1 MTIDAR
7 LAELGIELPAVP
19 KPIGAYVLSVQTGNL
34 LYTSGIGPQRDG
46 QFPYLGQVGAELTI
60 DDGRA
65 AARLCMLNLLSLI
78 RDAAGSL
85 DRVARVVKVLGFVAS
100 APGFG
105 DQPLVTNGASEL
117 LLEVFGDRGRHA
129 RSAIG
134 VNELPRHIAVEIE
147 DDRRT
152 PPPNLSRH
160 IPRSP
165 PRPCHGAVPFSLRRL
180 VCAERRTFPQPALT

>member
-19 KPIGAYVLSVQTGNL
+19 QPIGAYVLSVQTGSL

-46 QFPYLGQVGAELTI
+46 EFPYQGQVGAELTI

-78 RDAAGSL
+78 RDAAGGL

-105 DQPLVTNGASEL
+105 DQPLVMNGASEL
-117 LLEVFGDRGRHA
+117 LIEVFGARGRHA

-147 DDRRT
+147 MIVELFPSQSYI
-152 PPPNLSRH
+152 PPPLLL
-160 IPRSP
+160 PRPGDVPTHPHNDGFAP
-165 PRPCHGAVPFSLRRL
+165 PRQFYPLAV
-180 VCAERRTFPQPALT
+180 AGT

>member
-105 DQPLVTNGASEL
+105 DQPLVMNGASEL

-147 DDRRT
+147 MIVELL
-152 PPPNLSRH
+152 PP
-160 IPRSP
+160 
-165 PRPCHGAVPFSLRRL
+165 
-180 VCAERRTFPQPALT
+180 T

>member
-19 KPIGAYVLSVQTGNL
+19 KPIGAYVLSTQTGSL

-46 QFPYLGQVGAELTI
+46 QFPYQGQVGAELTI
-60 DDGRA
+60 EEGRA

-105 DQPLVTNGASEL
+105 DQPLVMNGASEL
-117 LLEVFGDRGRHA
+117 LIEVFGDRGRHA

-147 DDRRT
+147 MIVELL
-152 PPPNLSRH
+152 PPS
-160 IPRSP
+160 
-165 PRPCHGAVPFSLRRL
+165 
-180 VCAERRTFPQPALT
+180 

>member
-19 KPIGAYVLSVQTGNL
+19 KPVGAYVLSVQTGNL

-46 QFPYLGQVGAELTI
+46 QFPYQGHVGGELTI
-60 DDGRA
+60 EEGRA

-85 DRVARVVKVLGFVAS
+85 DRIARVVKVLGFVAS
-100 APGFG
+100 APDFG
-105 DQPLVTNGASEL
+105 DQPLVMNGASEL
-117 LLEVFGDRGRHA
+117 LIEVFGDRGRHA

-134 VNELPRHIAVEIE
+134 VNELPRHIPVEIE
-147 DDRRT
+147 MIVELL
-152 PPPNLSRH
+152 PP
-160 IPRSP
+160 
-165 PRPCHGAVPFSLRRL
+165 V
-180 VCAERRTFPQPALT
+180 